1 MLRQNFLPYIC
12 VFIPDDDMDVDR
24 PHLDLT
30 GPSTSSA
37 PLLRT
42 APVLIP
48 QQPPSSYNVS
58 ALISTLQRDGS
69 GQIFIPPQALYE
81 AIHR

>member
-1 MLRQNFLPYIC
+1 
-12 VFIPDDDMDVDR
+12 MDVDR

-37 PLLRT
+37 PPIRT

-48 QQPPSSYNVS
+48 QQPPSSYDVS
-58 ALISTLQRDGS
+58 QLISTLQRDS
-69 GQIFIPPQALYE
+69 SRQKFIPPKALYE